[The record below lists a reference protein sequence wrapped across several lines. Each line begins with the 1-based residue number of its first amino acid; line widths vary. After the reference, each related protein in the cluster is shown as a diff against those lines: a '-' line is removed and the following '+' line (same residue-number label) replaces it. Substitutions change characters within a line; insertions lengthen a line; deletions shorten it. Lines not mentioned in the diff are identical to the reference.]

1 MAVVPLLSV
10 SLRRFQE
17 LEILLVPLLSVSLRR
32 ALKNAFSE
40 DK

>member
-1 MAVVPLLSV
+1 MALVPLLSV